1 MTGVLYVVA
10 TPIGNL
16 GDMTRRAVEVLGLV
30 DVIASEDTRVTRRLL
45 THFDIENRCVSYH
58 DKNEQYR
65 SEELVN
71 SLIDGNSVALVSD
84 AGTPCISDPGYRI
97 VNLAKQSGI
106 EVVSVPGPSAV
117 TAALSISGLPTDHFF
132 FEGFLPKKKG
142 RQTRFKFL
150 KSLEASVVVYESPMR
165 IIKTL
170 NDISTFMGDIRI
182 VSVCREITK
191 KFEET
196 FMGTIGDAITY
207 FSQKNPK
214 GEFVIVIA
222 KDGYE
227 LK

>member
-1 MTGVLYVVA
+1 VAGILYVVA

-16 GDMTRRAVEVLGLV
+16 GDMARRAIDVLSDV

-45 THFDIENRCVSYH
+45 SHFDIESRCVSYH
-58 DKNEQYR
+58 DNNEQYR
-65 SEELVN
+65 AEELVR

-84 AGTPCISDPGYRI
+84 AGTPCISDPGYRV
-97 VNLAKQSGI
+97 VNLAKQSRI

-142 RQTRFKFL
+142 RQTRFQFL
-150 KSLEASVVVYESPMR
+150 SSLEASIVVYESPMR

-170 NDISTFMGDIRI
+170 NDISTLMGDTRI

-191 KFEET
+191 KFEEA
-196 FMGTIGDAITY
+196 FMGTIGDAIAY

-214 GEFVIVIA
+214 GEFVIIIA
-222 KDGYE
+222 KNGYE

>member
-1 MTGVLYVVA
+1 MAGILYVVG

-16 GDMTRRAVEVLGLV
+16 GDMTRRAIDVLSDV

-45 THFDIENRCVSYH
+45 SHFDIENRCVTYH
-58 DKNEQYR
+58 DNNEQYR
-65 SEELVN
+65 SEELVK

-84 AGTPCISDPGYRI
+84 AGTPCISDPGYRV

-142 RQTRFKFL
+142 RQTRFQFL
-150 KSLEASVVVYESPMR
+150 SSLEASIVVYESPMR

-170 NDISTFMGDIRI
+170 NDISTLMGDTRI

-191 KFEET
+191 KFEEA
-196 FMGTIGDAITY
+196 FMGTIGDAIAY

-214 GEFVIVIA
+214 GEFVIIIA
-222 KDGYE
+222 KNGYE

>member
-1 MTGVLYVVA
+1 MAGILYVVA

-16 GDMTRRAVEVLGLV
+16 GDMTRRAIDVLSDV

-45 THFDIENRCVSYH
+45 SHFDIENRCVSYH
-58 DKNEQYR
+58 DNNEQYR
-65 SEELVN
+65 AEELVRL
-71 SLIDGNSVALVSD
+71 LIDENSVALVSD
-84 AGTPCISDPGYRI
+84 AGTPCISDPGYRV

-142 RQTRFKFL
+142 RQTRFQFL
-150 KSLEASVVVYESPMR
+150 SSLEASIVVYESPMR

-170 NDISTFMGDIRI
+170 NDISTLMGDTRI

-191 KFEET
+191 KFEEA
-196 FMGTIGDAITY
+196 FMGTIGDAIAY

-214 GEFVIVIA
+214 GEFVIIIA
-222 KDGYE
+222 KNGYE

>member
-1 MTGVLYVVA
+1 MAGILYVVA

-16 GDMTRRAVEVLGLV
+16 GDMTRRAIDVLSDV

-45 THFDIENRCVSYH
+45 SHFDIENRCVSYH
-58 DKNEQYR
+58 DNNEQYR
-65 SEELVN
+65 SEELVR

-84 AGTPCISDPGYRI
+84 AGTPCISDPGYRV

-142 RQTRFKFL
+142 RQTRFQFL
-150 KSLEASVVVYESPMR
+150 SSLEASIVVYESPMR

-170 NDISTFMGDIRI
+170 NDISTLMGDTRI

-191 KFEET
+191 KFEEA
-196 FMGTIGDAITY
+196 FMGTIGDAIAY

-214 GEFVIVIA
+214 GEFVIIIA
-222 KDGYE
+222 KNGYE

>member
-1 MTGVLYVVA
+1 VAGILYVVA

-16 GDMTRRAVEVLGLV
+16 GDMTRRAIDVLSDV

-45 THFDIENRCVSYH
+45 SHFDIENRCVSYH
-58 DKNEQYR
+58 DNNEQYR
-65 SEELVN
+65 SEELVR

-84 AGTPCISDPGYRI
+84 AGTPCISDPGYRV

-142 RQTRFKFL
+142 RQTRFQFL
-150 KSLEASVVVYESPMR
+150 SSLEASIVVYESPMR

-170 NDISTFMGDIRI
+170 NDISTLMGDTRI

-191 KFEET
+191 KFEEA
-196 FMGTIGDAITY
+196 FMGTIGDAIAY

-214 GEFVIVIA
+214 GEFVIIIA
-222 KDGYE
+222 KNGYE